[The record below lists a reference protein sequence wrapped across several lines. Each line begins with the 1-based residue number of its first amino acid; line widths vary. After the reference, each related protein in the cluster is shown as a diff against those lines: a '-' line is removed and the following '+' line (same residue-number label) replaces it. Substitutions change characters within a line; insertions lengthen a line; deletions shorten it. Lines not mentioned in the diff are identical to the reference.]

1 MNTRLLTLPVVAALS
16 LTTAYGTSAGAT
28 TAATAATGASGAPVA
43 AGVVQAPKPSPASSP
58 VGPGCSSLPQ
68 SGPGSVADLGRLRVV
83 TAAAHSPDLSTFYS
97 AVNKAGLVNK
107 LNTTKDITVFAPTN
121 EAFNKLGKRK
131 LNKLLA
137 DKNAL
142 TKVLTYHV
150 VQGRKTPA
158 DLKKGSFT
166 TLEGD
171 KITTRGSGDKIK
183 VNDAHIVCGDLQ
195 TRNAALYLIDG
206 VLTPKK

>member
-1 MNTRLLTLPVVAALS
+1 M
-16 LTTAYGTSAGAT
+16 
-28 TAATAATGASGAPVA
+28 
-43 AGVVQAPKPSPASSP
+43 
-58 VGPGCSSLPQ
+58 
-68 SGPGSVADLGRLRVV
+68 V

-121 EAFNKLGKRK
+121 DAFKKLGKRK
-131 LNKLLA
+131 LDKLLA

-150 VQGRKTPA
+150 VQGRKTPD
-158 DLKKGSFT
+158 DLKRGSFT
-166 TLEGD
+166 TLEGG
-171 KITTRGSGDKIK
+171 KITTRNSRNKIK
-183 VNDAHIVCGDLQ
+183 VNDAQAVCGNLQ
-195 TRNAALYLIDG
+195 TRNATLYLIDG

>member
-1 MNTRLLTLPVVAALS
+1 MNTRLLALPVVAALS
-16 LTTAYGTSAGAT
+16 LTTAYGTSAGA
-28 TAATAATGASGAPVA
+28 ATGASEAAVT
-43 AGVVQAPKPSPASSP
+43 AGVVQAPNPTPASSP

-68 SGPGSVADLGRLRVV
+68 SGPGSVADLARLRVV

-121 EAFNKLGKRK
+121 DAFKKLGKRK
-131 LNKLLA
+131 LDKLLA

-150 VQGRKTPA
+150 VQGRKTPD
-158 DLKKGSFT
+158 DLKRGSFT
-166 TLEGD
+166 SLEGD
-171 KITTRGSGDKIK
+171 KITTRNSRDKIK
-183 VNDAHIVCGDLQ
+183 VNDAQAVCGNLQ
-195 TRNAALYLIDG
+195 TRNATLYLIDG

>member
-1 MNTRLLTLPVVAALS
+1 MNTRLLALPVVAALS
-16 LTTAYGTSAGAT
+16 LTTAHGTSAGAAT
-28 TAATAATGASGAPVA
+28 DAALTRGA
-43 AGVVQAPKPSPASSP
+43 VQAPARPPSAP

-68 SGPGSVADLGRLRVV
+68 SGPGSVADLARLRVV
-83 TAAAHSPDLSTFYS
+83 TAASHSPDLSTFYS

-121 EAFNKLGKRK
+121 DAFNKLGKRK
-131 LNKLLA
+131 LDKLLA

-150 VQGRKTPA
+150 VQGGKTPA
-158 DLKKGSFT
+158 DLKKGGFA
-166 TLEGD
+166 TLEGG

-183 VNDAHIVCGDLQ
+183 VNDAHIVCGDLR
-195 TRNAALYLIDG
+195 TRNATVYVIDG

>member
-16 LTTAYGTSAGAT
+16 LTTAYGTSAGA
-28 TAATAATGASGAPVA
+28 ATGASGAAVT
-43 AGVVQAPKPSPASSP
+43 AGVVQAPKPTPASSP

-121 EAFNKLGKRK
+121 DAFKKLGKRK
-131 LNKLLA
+131 LDKLLA

-150 VQGRKTPA
+150 VQGRKTPD
-158 DLKKGSFT
+158 DLKRGSFT
-166 TLEGD
+166 TLEGG
-171 KITTRGSGDKIK
+171 KITTRNSRNKIK
-183 VNDAHIVCGDLQ
+183 VNDAQAVCGNLQ
-195 TRNAALYLIDG
+195 TRNATLYLIDG